1 MAQPEMIRYAITLW
15 LCVAPLAAQHGRY
28 LAESKN
34 PAIGDPQA
42 IAAGGKLYATS
53 CAGCHGPDGSGG
65 RGPNLVRRS
74 LWHPLSD
81 QAIFTAIQKGVPG
94 ADMPPTKL
102 SDEDTWKLVA
112 FIHSMIGPASD
123 NDVPGDPSA
132 GEKIFWG
139 ESAGCSGCHS
149 IGGRGSKLGPDLTNI
164 GGRPLGLIKDAVL
177 KRTRD
182 LYLAGSEGVTV
193 RMKDGSVIEGIARN
207 RSNYSLQVVDKTG
220 KLHLI
225 SMAGVRQVKV
235 AGQSIMP
242 NDYAKRL
249 SKTEID
255 NLLAYLARQSS
266 RRAN

>member
-1 MAQPEMIRYAITLW
+1 MRRAVLCTTLI
-15 LCVAPLAAQHGRY
+15 LAPLTAQHGRY

-34 PAIGDPQA
+34 PAIGDPAA
-42 IAAGGKLYATS
+42 IAAGARLYATS

-81 QAIFTAIQKGVPG
+81 EAIFNAILKGVPG
-94 ADMPPTKL
+94 ADMPPTKM
-102 SDEDTWKLVA
+102 SDEDAWKLVA

-123 NDVPGDPSA
+123 NQVPGDAAA
-132 GEKIFWG
+132 GQAIFWG
-139 ESAGCSGCHS
+139 QAAGCSGCHS
-149 IGGRGSKLGPDLTNI
+149 IAGRGGKLGPDLTNI

-182 LYLAGSEGVTV
+182 LHLAGYEGVTV
-193 RMKDGSVIEGIARN
+193 QLKDGRIIEGVARN
-207 RSNYSLQVVDKTG
+207 RSNYSMQVVDKSG
-220 KLHLI
+220 ALHLI
-225 SMAGVRQVKV
+225 DMAGVGSVKV

-255 NLLAYLARQSS
+255 NLLAYLARQTS